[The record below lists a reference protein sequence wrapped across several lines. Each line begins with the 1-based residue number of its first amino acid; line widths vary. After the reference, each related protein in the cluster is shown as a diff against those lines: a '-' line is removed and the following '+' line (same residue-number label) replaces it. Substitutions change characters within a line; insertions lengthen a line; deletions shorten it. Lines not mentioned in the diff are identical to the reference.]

1 MKSAARAQNN
11 PNFIK
16 MYHGNLQINVPRRM
30 FKDGTAE
37 TDPQEEE
44 AFRKTVSARYP
55 WLSQY
60 ALDDVVKEAKET
72 MSDHIERSKTVH
84 QRARE
89 QVARG
94 RFKTALGILEE
105 HLIDE
110 PEDADAWYA
119 VAEVLSKLGRQEDAF
134 RAINHA
140 RGLSKTVTR
149 KEPL

>member
-1 MKSAARAQNN
+1 MKSAARTQNN
-11 PNFIK
+11 PNFIR
-16 MYHGNLQINVPRRM
+16 MYHGNLEINVPRKL

-37 TDPQEEE
+37 IVPTEEE
-44 AFRKTVSARYP
+44 AFRKMVSSRYP

-60 ALDDVVKEAKET
+60 ALDDVVKEAKDA

-89 QVARG
+89 QLARG
-94 RFKTALGILEE
+94 RVKTALGILEE

-119 VAEVLSKLGRQEDAF
+119 VAEVLSKMDRKEDAF
-134 RAINHA
+134 RAMSRA
-140 RGLSKTVTR
+140 RDLSKTVTQ
-149 KEPL
+149 KAP

>member
-1 MKSAARAQNN
+1 VKSAARTQNN

-16 MYHGNLQINVPRRM
+16 MYHGNLEINVPRRL

-37 TDPQEEE
+37 IVPSEEE
-44 AFRKTVSARYP
+44 GFRKTVSSRYP
-55 WLSQY
+55 LLSVN
-60 ALDDVVKEAKET
+60 AMDEVVKEARDA

-89 QVARG
+89 QLSRG
-94 RFKTALGILEE
+94 RVRTALGILEE

-119 VAEVLSKLGRQEDAF
+119 VAEVLSKLDRKEDAF
-134 RAINHA
+134 RAMNHA
-140 RGLSKTVTR
+140 RSLSQLKR
-149 KEPL
+149 KEP

>member
-1 MKSAARAQNN
+1 MKSAARTQNN

-16 MYHGNLQINVPRRM
+16 MYHGNLEINVPRRL

-37 TDPQEEE
+37 IVPSEEE
-44 AFRKTVSARYP
+44 AFRKTVSSRYP
-55 WLSQY
+55 WLTPN
-60 ALDDVVKEAKET
+60 AMDEVVKEAKEA

-89 QVARG
+89 QLARG
-94 RFKTALGILEE
+94 RVKTALGILEE

-119 VAEVLSKLGRQEDAF
+119 VAEVLSKLDRKEDAF
-134 RAINHA
+134 RAMNHA
-140 RGLSKTVTR
+140 RELSKTVTP
-149 KEPL
+149 KEP